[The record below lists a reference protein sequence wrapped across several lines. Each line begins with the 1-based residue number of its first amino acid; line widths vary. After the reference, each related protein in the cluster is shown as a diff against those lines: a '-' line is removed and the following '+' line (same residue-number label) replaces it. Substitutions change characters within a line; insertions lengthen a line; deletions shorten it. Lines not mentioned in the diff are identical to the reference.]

1 VRSQLSRVRGIDEKI
16 ILSRLAIHS
25 EDIRKFNLPPLRLK
39 PTDPRAGRFLV
50 RHGSECVELD
60 ALPPSELRRRIQ
72 KAVMKHVDKQSWE
85 RTKWVGAVEK
95 RCIVDFA
102 KKLNNLAVDR

>member
-1 VRSQLSRVRGIDEKI
+1 
-16 ILSRLAIHS
+16 
-25 EDIRKFNLPPLRLK
+25 
-39 PTDPRAGRFLV
+39 
-50 RHGSECVELD
+50 
-60 ALPPSELRRRIQ
+60 
-72 KAVMKHVDKQSWE
+72 MKHVDKQSWE